1 LGDSCKW
8 GIADIVQE
16 DSIGAQCCRCVLQA
30 GHSGIHRPLLGKA
43 ESVHTIRID
52 NSDLLKFPRRLDIDF
67 YRLWR
72 NGWAL
77 LTYQHMSRCV
87 AGGQRAG
94 DESEKE
100 EFFHGSIL

>member
-16 DSIGAQCCRCVLQA
+16 DSIGAKGGSGMLQA

-43 ESVHTIRID
+43 ESVHAIRID
-52 NSDLLKFPRRLDIDF
+52 NSDLLKFLRRLDIDF

-77 LTYQHMSRCV
+77 LTNQHMGSSV
-87 AGGQRAG
+87 AGCEGGG
-94 DESEKE
+94 D
-100 EFFHGSIL
+100 